1 MFNSSLSFWI
11 LSWSAQNACIS
22 VNVDESIRLATR
34 LTLVDLE
41 DQDDDGNQDNQ
52 GELVL
57 GKAEVVKVLG
67 VLGDSAALLDFV
79 VDANVAL
86 LIRHLDDD
94 RRGRARFLRGFTAAL
109 NRRSHDG

>member
-11 LSWSAQNACIS
+11 LSWSARNAWIS
-22 VNVDESIRLATR
+22 VNVDESVRLATR

-41 DQDDDGNQDNQ
+41 DQDNDGNQGNK

-67 VLGDSAALLDFV
+67 VSGDSAALLDVV

-86 LIRHLDDD
+86 LVRHLDDD
-94 RRGRARFLRGFTAAL
+94 RRGCARLLRGFTAAL
-109 NRRSHDG
+109 NRGSHD